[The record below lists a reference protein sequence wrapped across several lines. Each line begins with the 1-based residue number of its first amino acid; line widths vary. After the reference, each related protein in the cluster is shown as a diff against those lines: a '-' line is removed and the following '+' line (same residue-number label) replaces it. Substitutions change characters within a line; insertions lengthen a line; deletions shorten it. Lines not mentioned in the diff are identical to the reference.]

1 MSLERMILLIVG
13 LVVVA
18 SVLLAVYVNLNW
30 LWLTGLMGAHLI
42 QVAFTGLCPLVALLK
57 RLRLPQR
64 PGFR

>member
-42 QVAFTGLCPLVALLK
+42 QAAFTGLCPVVALLK
-57 RLRLPQR
+57 RLRMPQR
-64 PGFR
+64 PGFG